1 MSSTNF
7 VTEIPFDALFELTV
21 QKQVKAMEFQR
32 NAKRRALFDAKD
44 EIDRQR
50 GRLISEIVD
59 P

>member
-7 VTEIPFDALFELTV
+7 VTEIPLDALFELTV

-32 NAKRRALFDAKD
+32 NAKRRALFDAKG